1 MNTLFL
7 IFFFYRKELLFQQE
21 KNQELVDKLN
31 NVTLEMVNL
40 QQQLANMEKL
50 NQQTVHNIEE
60 SLIKERAFRGTAE
73 DELKLKT
80 QEIQKLSDE
89 LSYVHNILSVK
100 NSEIDRIKEQ
110 LRLSAS
116 FKGNNDLESRLHSL
130 TQTLMSKQSTLETIT
145 TERNALRLQLEK
157 LEVHTKLQK

>member
-1 MNTLFL
+1 MA
-7 IFFFYRKELLFQQE
+7 
-21 KNQELVDKLN
+21 
-31 NVTLEMVNL
+31 NV
-40 QQQLANMEKL
+40 QQQFANMEKL
-50 NQQTVHNIEE
+50 NQQTVQALEE
-60 SLIKERAFRGTAE
+60 SLIKERAFRTTTE
-73 DELKLKT
+73 DELKLKA

-157 LEVHTKLQK
+157 LEVHTT